1 MVIVQL
7 TPKPQQR
14 ARWVGTGA
22 RSRML
27 GSYDAARTND
37 ENRRHWANADQLSAL
52 ASTRADVRRTLRSRA
67 RYEVANNSYAKGII
81 RTLADYTIGTGPR
94 LQMLTDQ
101 PDTNRFI
108 EREFMAWALAI
119 DLPRKL
125 HTMRMSQAES
135 GECFGRFRNNPFLS
149 SPVQLDIGLLEADQV
164 ASPWPSNDPRLID
177 GVRIDDSGLPV
188 AYYVLNHHPGDNL
201 YYTGM
206 TFDGVEVPAALILH
220 LFRAERPGQLRGVP
234 EITPSLPLFA
244 MLRRFTLATI
254 SAAETAANFAG
265 VLTTEAPS
273 SADDDDYAKPMDLLE
288 VERNS
293 FLALPYNSKLEQLKS
308 EHPAT
313 TYAMFK
319 REIISEMA
327 RCLNMPYAIAAGDSS
342 EHNYASGRLD
352 YQAFFKSIDIEQ
364 TNLERVALD
373 RIFAA
378 WFAEAVLIEGYLPQ
392 SLRMRNVALPHQW
405 FWDGIEHVDPQKDAT
420 AQSTRL
426 ASNTTTLAREYARE
440 GLDWENEI
448 RQRARE
454 VELMRELG
462 LSQPGQ
468 AGAAPAGTSNDDE
481 DEKTPARRQAR
492 AAATGRRIPCA
503 A

>member
-7 TPKPQQR
+7 TPKPKQR
-14 ARWVGTGA
+14 ARWIGTGA
-22 RSRML
+22 RNRML
-27 GSYDAARTND
+27 SSYDAARTTD
-37 ENRRHWANADQLSAL
+37 DNRRHWINADQLSAM
-52 ASTRADVRRTLRSRA
+52 AATRADVRRILRSRS

-81 RTLADYTIGTGPR
+81 RTLADYIIGTGPR

-101 PDTNRFI
+101 PDVNRFI
-108 EREFMAWALAI
+108 EREFQTWMLAI

-125 HTMRMSQAES
+125 HTARMSQTES
-135 GECFGRFRNNPFLS
+135 GECFGRFRNNPFLAT
-149 SPVQLDIGLLEADQV
+149 PVQLDVALIEADQI
-164 ASPWPSNDPRLID
+164 ASPWPTTDPRLID
-177 GVRIDDSGLPV
+177 GVRVDENSVPV
-188 AYYVLNHHPGDNL
+188 AYHVLNHHPGDNL

-206 TFDGVEVPAALILH
+206 TFDGNEVPAALILH
-220 LFRAERPGQLRGVP
+220 LFRAERPGQIRGVP

-244 MLRRFTLATI
+244 QMRRFTLATI
-254 SAAETAANFAG
+254 AAAETAANLSG

-273 SADDDDYAKPMDLLE
+273 SPDDDDYAKPMDTVE
-288 VERNS
+288 IERNS
-293 FLALPYNSKLEQLKS
+293 LLALPYGSKLEQFKT

-319 REIISEMA
+319 RELISEIA

-352 YQAFFKSIDIEQ
+352 YQAFFKSVDIEQ

-373 RIFAA
+373 RIFYA
-378 WFAEAVLIEGYLPQ
+378 WLSEAVLIEGYLPQ
-392 SLRMRNVALPHQW
+392 PLRMRNVQLPHQW

-420 AQSTRL
+420 AQGTRL
-426 ASNTTTLAREYARE
+426 ANNTTTLAREYARE
-440 GLDWENEI
+440 GLDWESEI

-454 VELMRELG
+454 IELMRELG
-462 LSQPGQ
+462 LSQPQQSGQ
-468 AGAAPAGTSNDDE
+468 SPADQNDD
-481 DEKTPARRQAR
+481 DEETQTSPRRQSR
-492 AAATGRRIPCA
+492 AAAVGRRVPCA